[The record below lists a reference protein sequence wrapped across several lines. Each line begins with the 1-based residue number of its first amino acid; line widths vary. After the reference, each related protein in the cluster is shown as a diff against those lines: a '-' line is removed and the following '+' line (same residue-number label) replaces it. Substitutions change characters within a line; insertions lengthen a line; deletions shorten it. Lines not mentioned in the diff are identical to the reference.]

1 MVEPG
6 SSGHGPEVHS
16 GPDDIAFVDMPRR
29 DRLRRSNTM
38 PKKAEGGILG
48 FLGNL
53 RKSKHL
59 EPVDYARSRSL
70 YDDGIRGYTDTERED
85 RYRRKDR
92 KRRSAKINADV
103 EGFVTDA
110 GAATEP
116 EDAEARRAERK
127 ARKAARLAQ
136 HEAEHEAREA
146 ELREAEERRA
156 RRREEKA
163 RAREE
168 REMRAREEE
177 ERRREERRARKAARL
192 AREEAER
199 RLWEEEEQRAA
210 DEEAA
215 REVEAKSA
223 RRREKRRMREAD
235 EMMVD
240 EDDKNGGYRSDRR
253 QSHAPMSRDKYGDEY
268 PTENRRRHS
277 HRSGDEN
284 RSKRR
289 RSTADDRHS
298 RRKSRYMDDMPY
310 PAMVHGGKDKTSSW
324 VNSQK
329 TDPPEVVPLAE
340 TVIDVP
346 GADPHTHS
354 LSSDEE
360 MRRAI
365 HRRKKHNR
373 HGDLNEADHE
383 RRARRR
389 ERRAEREAVRSSE
402 GSGDLYDRYGDKYA
416 HANGNSKMTSW
427 FKKLTSF

>member
-1 MVEPG
+1 M
-6 SSGHGPEVHS
+6 HS
-16 GPDDIAFVDMPRR
+16 GPDDIAFVDMPPR

-38 PKKAEGGILG
+38 PKKPEGGIFG
-48 FLGNL
+48 FLGNF
-53 RKSKHL
+53 RKNKQS
-59 EPVDYARSRSL
+59 EPTDYARPRSH

-85 RYRRKDR
+85 RHRRKDR
-92 KRRSAKINADV
+92 KRRSTRIDTNT

-116 EDAEARRAERK
+116 DDAEARRAERK
-127 ARKAARLAQ
+127 ARKAAKLAQ
-136 HEAEHEAREA
+136 LEAEHETREA

-163 RAREE
+163 RARED
-168 REMRAREEE
+168 REIRAREEE
-177 ERRREERRARKAARL
+177 EREERLREERRARRAARL
-192 AREEAER
+192 ARKEEDR
-199 RLWEEEEQRAA
+199 RLREEEGQRAA
-210 DEEAA
+210 DEETA
-215 REVEAKSA
+215 REAEAKAA
-223 RRREKRRMREAD
+223 RRRERRRMREGD

-240 EDDKNGGYRSDRR
+240 EDDRNGYRFDRR
-253 QSHAPMSRDKYGDEY
+253 RSHAPRSRDKYPGDEY
-268 PTENRRRHS
+268 TAESRRRHS
-277 HRSGDEN
+277 HRSEDEN

-298 RRKSRYMDDMPY
+298 RRKSRYMGDIPY

-373 HGDLNEADHE
+373 HGDLAEADLE

-389 ERRAEREAVRSSE
+389 DRRAEREAVRSSE

-416 HANGNSKMTSW
+416 HTNGNSKMTSW